1 MKSLYFFY
9 SVLNFMI
16 LVFLL
21 RLLLKKKIDKF
32 LLDRKNSYISK
43 KEESQTLYN
52 SSAEELNKIKVKLKN
67 VDLEGKNYLDRTID
81 QSNREAGLVL
91 KKVMNIRDQ
100 IVVSRQRLV
109 NADIKD
115 FKKLVRSRIANKI
128 LERTEGKIQ
137 TKTPKGLNEM
147 YIDEYSEISKPDMV
161 IK

>member
-1 MKSLYFFY
+1 
-9 SVLNFMI
+9 MI
-16 LVFLL
+16 LIFLL
-21 RLLLKKKIDKF
+21 RLLLKKKINKF

-43 KEESQTLYN
+43 KEESQILYN

-67 VDLEGKNYLDRTID
+67 VDLEGGNYLDRTVD
-81 QSNREAGLVL
+81 QSNKEAGLVL
-91 KKVMNIRDQ
+91 KKAMNIRDQ
-100 IVVSRQRLV
+100 IVASRQRLV

>member
-1 MKSLYFFY
+1 
-9 SVLNFMI
+9 MI

-67 VDLEGKNYLDRTID
+67 VDLEGKNYLDRTVD
-81 QSNREAGLVL
+81 QSNREAALVL
-91 KKVMNIRDQ
+91 KKAMNIRDQ

-147 YIDEYSEISKPDMV
+147 YIDEYSKISKPNMV

>member
-1 MKSLYFFY
+1 
-9 SVLNFMI
+9 MI

-67 VDLEGKNYLDRTID
+67 VDLEGENYLDRTVD
-81 QSNREAGLVL
+81 QSNKEAGLVL

-147 YIDEYSEISKPDMV
+147 YIDEYYEISKPDMV